1 MTGEDYSKV
10 LLVGVVRELLEIW
23 TDQVQADQSKQTIL
37 TILNT
42 ELN

>member
-37 TILNT
+37 AILNT